1 MKAEKHFALGGKYS
15 PRGLELGRCV
25 LEQLGEDASI
35 NRCRLTDRATGSS
48 AILGLINT
56 VNRVAVSQI
65 MTAWAWSLTT
75 SAAHG

>member
-1 MKAEKHFALGGKYS
+1 
-15 PRGLELGRCV
+15 V